1 MGGCHRWLQ
10 ARGLTEG
17 APRLSADDSTASPS
31 PALTTEPARMPIL
44 PADSRGG
51 RTFSPWS
58 WSRDGRWWAG
68 RVSLAAGAVRGNAI
82 YDVAAGTIRQLNDDA
97 NGLPVVWLPGS
108 TRVQYFTGSDKLMV
122 QDITSLRRHEVDVK
136 LPFPPD
142 NFRSIVASPDGRTLY
157 YGALQSEAN
166 IWRVEQPKPV
176 KK

>member
-1 MGGCHRWLQ
+1 
-10 ARGLTEG
+10 
-17 APRLSADDSTASPS
+17 
-31 PALTTEPARMPIL
+31 
-44 PADSRGG
+44 
-51 RTFSPWS
+51 
-58 WSRDGRWWAG
+58 
-68 RVSLAAGAVRGNAI
+68 VSLAAGAVRGNAI

-142 NFRSIVASPDGRTLY
+142 NVRSIVASPDGRTLY